1 MQSFNM
7 AGTKMQG
14 KRISCLDLVVTK
26 VNLFSSQLFLLEL
39 SPLDG
44 ESLPRCN
51 PGQFVELQVQGCDH
65 VFLRRPI
72 SVYYS
77 DEQRL
82 GLLIRVAGNGTS
94 RLAKSKV
101 GDRINAILPL
111 GNTFSVPQGRRPLLV
126 GGGVGLAPMLS
137 LGTRL
142 KASGLDPIFLL
153 GGRDAQAF
161 PDLTMFEEIGSVH
174 LTTEDASRG
183 EKGFVTDHSIL
194 KEDFSDVYV
203 CGPTP
208 MMKAVAKWA
217 KERGLRCEVSLE
229 NMMACGMGVCL
240 CCVEPTTKGHKCV
253 CTDGP
258 VFNTQDLLW

>member
-1 MQSFNM
+1 MT
-7 AGTKMQG
+7 GTKMQG
-14 KRISCLDLVVTK
+14 KRISCVDLIVTEVK
-26 VNLFSSQLFLLEL
+26 LFSPQLFLLEL
-39 SPLDG
+39 SPMDG
-44 ESLPRCN
+44 ETLPECK
-51 PGQFVELQVQGCDH
+51 PGQFVELQVKGSDQ

-77 DEQRL
+77 DDLRL
-82 GLLIRVAGNGTS
+82 GLLIRVAGNGTEQLS
-94 RLAKSKV
+94 KAKV
-101 GDRINAILPL
+101 GDRISAILPL
-111 GNTFSVPQGRRPLLV
+111 GNTFSAPQGRRPLLV

-137 LGTRL
+137 LGTKL
-142 KASGLDPIFLL
+142 KAEGIEPVFLL
-153 GGRDAQAF
+153 GGRDAHAF
-161 PDLTMFEEIGSVH
+161 PDLMLFEETGVLH
-174 LTTEDASRG
+174 LTTEDASIG

-194 KEDFSDVYV
+194 NEDFSDVYV

-217 KERGLRCEVSLE
+217 KSKELRCEVSLE